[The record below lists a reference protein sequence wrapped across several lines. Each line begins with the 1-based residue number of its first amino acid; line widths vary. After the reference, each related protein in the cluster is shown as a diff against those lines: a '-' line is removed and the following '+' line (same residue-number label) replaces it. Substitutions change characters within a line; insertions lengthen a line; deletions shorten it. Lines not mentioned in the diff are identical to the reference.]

1 MNSPS
6 PQRLISIVGA
16 MTLTSLINGCTLFTP
31 QPKGQI
37 VVQAV
42 FWTLVKKWAEPDA
55 GLPGHK
61 LIVQSVE
68 DHSVIAEKTTDAVCF
83 RYVDGHAPSRVSEPF
98 HLPQPYL
105 VRHCRSAYKHR

>member
-6 PQRLISIVGA
+6 PQRLLSIVGA
-16 MTLTSLINGCTLFTP
+16 MTLASLINGCTLFTP

-42 FWTLVKKWAEPDA
+42 SWTLVKKWAEPDA

-61 LIVQSVE
+61 VIVQSAE
-68 DHSVIAEKTTDAVCF
+68 DHSVIAEK
-83 RYVDGHAPSRVSEPF
+83 
-98 HLPQPYL
+98 LPMPQASSCSMFPPADTS
-105 VRHCRSAYKHR
+105 CSASAISPKP